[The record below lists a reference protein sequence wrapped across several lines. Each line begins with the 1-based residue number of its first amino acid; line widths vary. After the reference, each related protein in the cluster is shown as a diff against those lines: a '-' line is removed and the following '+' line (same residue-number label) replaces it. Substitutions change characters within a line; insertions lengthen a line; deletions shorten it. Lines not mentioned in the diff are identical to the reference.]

1 MENVQRMQSIIE
13 TKRGAIDDLESAY
26 KEASMRFKE
35 AQTAREHRHKIDK
48 LKKELAWAHVQ
59 TKEDEL
65 NAKLQ
70 STTRIERN
78 VEKLQQE
85 LDTAQE
91 AVEKATEV
99 VRAKEQAHAEIG
111 NIEHLH
117 AQDTEIK
124 TKISGHKKKLQ
135 ELKVSFSRRAFI
147 SLAERQKSNLSR
159 RTSRT

>member
-26 KEASMRFKE
+26 KEASLRFKE

-65 NAKLQ
+65 NAKVQ
-70 STTRIERN
+70 ATARIERDIEKVQGRLDQAQKG
-78 VEKLQQE
+78 VER
-85 LDTAQE
+85 
-91 AVEKATEV
+91 ATEGV
-99 VRAKEQAHAEIG
+99 KEKEEAHAAVG

-117 AQDTEIK
+117 ERDNEIK
-124 TKISGHKKKLQ
+124 VKISGHKKKLQ
-135 ELKVSFSRRAFI
+135 ELKVLSPPPFSPPFAP
-147 SLAERQKSNLSR
+147 
-159 RTSRT
+159 